1 MNGKDR
7 DDMAKMAIVFVVA
20 ILALVLVQVFL

>member
-7 DDMAKMAIVFVVA
+7 DDMANMAIVFLVA
-20 ILALVLVQVFL
+20 LLALVLVQVLL